1 MCFTLDIAMDVA
13 FLISWGAWN
22 ADDFVGNLGISGE
35 FLFSTGLVELLP
47 VSNYES
53 LTFSLTQKP
62 ATSILRSPR
71 ESYDSGST
79 CKISE
84 SVKRTWAFLIFF
96 ALEMWLTWYQ
106 FVDHVY
112 YSESNLAKGMSL
124 INDSLN
130 TKVSPF
136 SIHPSLLHIDSWA
149 RNPHHQSNT
158 LINPSP
164 KIYLRLIYPR
174 TGYAKT
180 ASTRYDATSSY
191 RITLDPLELP

>member
-1 MCFTLDIAMDVA
+1 MRGLERWWFC
-13 FLISWGAWN
+13 
-22 ADDFVGNLGISGE
+22 GE
-35 FLFSTGLVELLP
+35 FRNFRWVLVFNRAGGVPTCLQTMKHWH
-47 VSNYES
+47 SHW
-53 LTFSLTQKP
+53 QKP

-71 ESYDSGST
+71 ETYDRGSS
-79 CKISE
+79 CKI
-84 SVKRTWAFLIFF
+84 KCTWAFLMFF
-96 ALEMWLTWYQ
+96 ALRMWLTRYQ
-106 FVDHVY
+106 VVDHVY

-136 SIHPSLLHIDSWA
+136 SIHPSLPHIDSWA